1 MADVS
6 EAAAPP
12 PVRIV
17 VRGGLE
23 QLDANAAALADL
35 PQHRSWPP
43 GVGVILD
50 YRSLHFLPDFDA
62 AAYAAQFRAFEAAV
76 AVRIALVI
84 RAAAYPSVWRDLSA
98 AFGTSPRLRLFST
111 LAGATGWLSAAHATP

>member
-35 PQHRSWPP
+35 PRHRTWPP
-43 GVGVILD
+43 QIGVILD
-50 YRSLHFLPDFDA
+50 YRSLHFLPDFDV
-62 AAYAAQFRAFEAAV
+62 AAYAEQFRAFEASV
-76 AVRIALVI
+76 AVRVALVI
-84 RAAAYPSVWRDLSA
+84 PSVAYPTVCRELSF
-98 AFGTSPRLRLFST
+98 AFGASPRLRLFFT
-111 LAGATGWLSAAHATP
+111 LAGATGWLSAAGTTR